1 MSTGK
6 TVLTRLLFAWLAK
19 GGDFEGGCI
28 ARGEV
33 RSESIL
39 VQRTALGRRR
49 RERIDADTEEFNS
62 AGRRQDLGDFLT
74 LVARTGSVERRRAIY
89 TLWRLPPYLKL

>member
-49 RERIDADTEEFNS
+49 RERICADAEEQWVTQNQLNLQRCS
-62 AGRRQDLGDFLT
+62 EQVS
-74 LVARTGSVERRRAIY
+74 LVHD
-89 TLWRLPPYLKL
+89 